1 MSAEF
6 KKYCC
11 QNKLTA
17 GQGEG
22 ARPER
27 VNPAQPNKAITNE
40 ILQLKTKN
48 VNYLNIEK
56 YVRCI
61 S

>member
-17 GQGEG
+17 DPGEG
-22 ARPER
+22 ASLAR

-40 ILQLKTKN
+40 ILLLKTKN
-48 VNYLNIEK
+48 VNYLNTEK

-61 S
+61 N

>member
-40 ILQLKTKN
+40 ILLLKT
-48 VNYLNIEK
+48 
-56 YVRCI
+56 
-61 S
+61 